1 MRIFYVRPSKPGGYG
16 KGDGSSYDD
25 AWSGLKEVDW
35 RAVRASEPATVWV
48 CGNEARPSDFMT
60 VHVETSYLSEE
71 TLSFQPEKV
80 AA

>member
-16 KGDGSSYDD
+16 KGDGSTYDD

-35 RAVRASEPATVWV
+35 PAVRASEPATVWV
-48 CGNEARPSDFMT
+48 CGNDQRPSDFTT
-60 VHVETSYLSEE
+60 VHVESSYLSEE
-71 TLSFQPEKV
+71 ALNLRPEPV